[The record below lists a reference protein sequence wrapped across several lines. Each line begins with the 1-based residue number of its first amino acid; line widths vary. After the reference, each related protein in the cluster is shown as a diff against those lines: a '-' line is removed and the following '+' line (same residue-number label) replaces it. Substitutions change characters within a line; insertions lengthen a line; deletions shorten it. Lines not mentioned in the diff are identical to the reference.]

1 MLLILFDSLFH
12 VFSLNIHIIL
22 PINRTK
28 WWIIKVKHPSS
39 DIYRKNI
46 SLMKINNIIL
56 VLRTRII
63 LLSSFV
69 IYFFCICH
77 SGRFPINLL
86 MYWSLASVS
95 CLSCGYSLHQFFN
108 MLGLVC
114 ILFRCV
120 VGTSHTSTQINW
132 NENTTTS
139 EKELWSFS
147 LPPKRWEA
155 RTSARHSWTNFKQNL
170 LSNMRTL
177 SNTTSLKT
185 SLQQLVHL
193 LSCSR

>member
-1 MLLILFDSLFH
+1 MQKWLRYCKVKIEVLYSVLLILFDSLFH
-12 VFSLNIHIIL
+12 IFSLNIHIIW

-77 SGRFPINLL
+77 SGRFPI
-86 MYWSLASVS
+86 
-95 CLSCGYSLHQFFN
+95 
-108 MLGLVC
+108 
-114 ILFRCV
+114 LF
-120 VGTSHTSTQINW
+120 
-132 NENTTTS
+132 
-139 EKELWSFS
+139 
-147 LPPKRWEA
+147 
-155 RTSARHSWTNFKQNL
+155 
-170 LSNMRTL
+170 TL
-177 SNTTSLKT
+177 SSTCDVKACIFYGSYRVKNNGNSFKNLEK
-185 SLQQLVHL
+185 SDREWLNIPCNLVQTHL
-193 LSCSR
+193 IFTEIELSYV

>member
-1 MLLILFDSLFH
+1 MQKWLRYCKVKIEVLYSVLLILFDSLFH
-12 VFSLNIHIIL
+12 VFSLNIHIIW

-77 SGRFPINLL
+77 SGRFPIIYINNYCKKSIYLIL
-86 MYWSLASVS
+86 SNPKVS
-95 CLSCGYSLHQFFN
+95 CTLIAFKHKWWD
-108 MLGLVC
+108 
-114 ILFRCV
+114 II
-120 VGTSHTSTQINW
+120 H
-132 NENTTTS
+132 
-139 EKELWSFS
+139 
-147 LPPKRWEA
+147 
-155 RTSARHSWTNFKQNL
+155 WTII
-170 LSNMRTL
+170 
-177 SNTTSLKT
+177 SLK
-185 SLQQLVHL
+185 L
-193 LSCSR
+193 